1 MMMISRSGVFPLD
14 DQWTHV
20 VSGLL
25 VVFGVSAI
33 AVGEL
38 SRKHNMYKKIKK
50 KCSSQHYNTTNI
62 FITE

>member
-1 MMMISRSGVFPLD
+1 MSRSGVSPLD

-38 SRKHNMYKKIKK
+38 SIHHKKSVTKPK
-50 KCSSQHYNTTNI
+50 LYQTLQRLWLSLVDLAH
-62 FITE
+62 